1 MKRIQTLLEAI
12 KPENLGI
19 TDVHN
24 HLIRTGGP
32 QVAKD
37 KDFLLD
43 SVENAS
49 QELDSYFQAGG
60 RAIVDMMPLI
70 CGRNI

>member
-1 MKRIQTLLEAI
+1 MKKIQTLLEAI
-12 KPENLGI
+12 EPENLGI

-24 HLIRTGGP
+24 HLIRTGEP

-43 SVENAS
+43 SAGNA
-49 QELDSYFQAGG
+49 
-60 RAIVDMMPLI
+60 
-70 CGRNI
+70 C